1 MTDYLIKKHKNEKRK
16 RDIEFEIEQYKREIE
31 RLLKRIERLEEE
43 RIEIDAGDTSIL
55 QIKE

>member
-1 MTDYLIKKHKNEKRK
+1 MKKRK